1 MSSSRISYSGPAGAS
16 GPVDPSDP
24 IQASQSNTDFA
35 QDRLKDPDATGSNDM
50 RYYLEL
56 QKQMLKEQQVFQ
68 ALSTIMKARFD
79 SATTAI
85 RNFK

>member
-1 MSSSRISYSGPAGAS
+1 MSSSKINYSGPGAGAPINS
-16 GPVDPSDP
+16 SDP
-24 IQASQSNTDFA
+24 IEQSQLNTDFS
-35 QDRLKDPDATGSNDM
+35 QNKLNDPGATGSNDM
-50 RYYLEL
+50 RYYLQL
-56 QKQMLKEQQVFQ
+56 QQQMLKEQQAYQ

>member
-1 MSSSRISYSGPAGAS
+1 MSGTRINYSGPGS
-16 GPVDPSDP
+16 VGPANATDP
-24 IQASQSNTDFA
+24 IQQSVENADFA
-35 QDRLKDPDATGSNDM
+35 SNRLKDPGATGSNDM
-50 RYYLEL
+50 KYYLEL
-56 QKQMLKEQQVFQ
+56 QQQMLKEQQVYQ